1 VNANEMPA
9 IGRMADLETQLIDQA
24 TQDSAFRDRLLTNPK
39 AVLSEQ
45 GLTVPDEVQ
54 IQVLQ
59 ETSSQFYLV
68 LPSFADESGSEAI
81 ALSDAELEMVS
92 GGGSNVSSWTGC
104 ASGRAGCV
112 LSTPEMTPTTPT
124 SSSSSGYTPPN
135 TPNPS
140 Y

>member
-1 VNANEMPA
+1 MNANEMPA

-24 TQDSAFRDRLLTNPK
+24 MQDSAFRDRLLTNPK
-39 AVLSEQ
+39 SVLSER

-68 LPSFADESGSEAI
+68 LPSLADESGSEAI
-81 ALSDAELEMVS
+81 ALSDAELEAVS

-104 ASGRAGCV
+104 ASGRVGCV
-112 LSTPEMTPTTPT
+112 LSTPETTPTTPT